1 MPSRPFAGI
10 LVASLLLLS
19 ACADKADRA
28 PADAAEAEAMT
39 DAEPAVEAQA
49 ADTMTVQSPC
59 FLQAIE
65 VSHAGS
71 TAAERGQLFLEANGK
86 CEGVHQTESGLQYE
100 VVVAGEGE
108 RPTATS
114 VVDVHYEGTLIDGT
128 VFDSSYRRGESIQF
142 PLNRVIP
149 GWTEGVGLM
158 PVGSTYRLFI
168 PSELAYGSRGAP
180 GAFGPDET
188 LIFKVELLSIVE

>member
-1 MPSRPFAGI
+1 MSIRPFASI
-10 LVASLLLLS
+10 LFASVLLVS
-19 ACADKADRA
+19 ACADRA
-28 PADAAEAEAMT
+28 GQSPADVTEAGSAMEAESAMEADST
-39 DAEPAVEAQA
+39 DAMA
-49 ADTMTVQSPC
+49 AQSPC
-59 FLQAIE
+59 FLQAVE
-65 VSHAGS
+65 ASNAGS
-71 TAAERGQLFLEANGK
+71 TAAERGRLFLEANGK
-86 CEGVHQTESGLQYE
+86 CEGVHQTPSGLQYE
-100 VVVAGEGE
+100 ILVAGDGD
-108 RPTATS
+108 RPDASS
-114 VVDVHYEGTLIDGT
+114 VVDVHYEGTLIGGS